1 MLVSHPPLLILEIAQ
16 TESGSHPKDLKETLQ
31 EKKPSQ
37 PSLSLLARLPRLRS
51 HQSRPRLGTGRSSL
65 APLQFSCRLGGLYS
79 PLFLHPG
86 AGHGTGGLGIKAGR
100 REAVARLHRGRTSDS
115 PKAHHQCWIPP
126 VKGRRVML
134 CSNFRNC

>member
-37 PSLSLLARLPRLRS
+37 PSLSLLCSAPPPAVPSEQASVGYGTVLARTPTTFLQARGALFSALPS
-51 HQSRPRLGTGRSSL
+51 PR
-65 APLQFSCRLGGLYS
+65 
-79 PLFLHPG
+79 

-115 PKAHHQCWIPP
+115 PKAHHQ
-126 VKGRRVML
+126 
-134 CSNFRNC
+134 